1 MNFTYENFEND
12 GTFTLFDPLFTLILI
27 FSALFVIIVL
37 RFAINPK
44 IMLFIGV
51 FVILLTAQLYFISG
65 IISDELSLNGAAKDL
80 YMTIAIAGLQ
90 VVCILYAF
98 VKSKKK

>member
-51 FVILLTAQLYFISG
+51 FVILLTAQLFFISG
-65 IISDELSLNGAAKDL
+65 IISDELNLNGAAKDL
-80 YMTIAIAGLQ
+80 YMAIAIAVFV
-90 VVCILYAF
+90 VVCIVYAF